1 MNIRDTADV
10 GEYIESGEWE
20 LKEAS
25 LVRNVVKYSC
35 CPDPYVDI
43 TYTIHVKR
51 KVLYYLSNLIL
62 PCVLLAALT
71 VFTHCLPPESGER
84 MGLAI
89 TILLGLTVFMLLFTD
104 NVPRTSEVFP
114 LIGKYA
120 FTVLCEVA
128 VSLLF
133 TTYILIVYHKNP
145 NKEMSSWF
153 RFMIHNVLAPLL
165 CKTPPSKYIKLSH
178 LRNKTCFPCLHN
190 LVKTEANEE
199 EFESRSVKTRD
210 AVEGFHLLEN
220 SDKLCRGFHQ
230 AMKAR
235 KTCFIPFIK
244 LLFLLLTKRKTVYE
258 VLTVSSHNSETGKPH
273 CSRHFCAS

>member
-1 MNIRDTADV
+1 MVSYYRVCLFFLFSVGFGETGAIYGFDTKAVIRHDGYTEWFAPTEIHSICKIDITFFPFDEQRCPLKFGSWTYSGTFLNFVNRRDTADV
-10 GEYIESGEWE
+10 GDYIESGEWE
-20 LKEAS
+20 LKGAS
-25 LVRNVVKYSC
+25 LKRNVVRYSC

-62 PCVLLAALT
+62 PCLLLAILT

-84 MGLAI
+84 MGLVI

-133 TTYILIVYHKNP
+133 TTYILVIYHKNP
-145 NKEMSSWF
+145 NKEMSSCF
-153 RFMIHNVLAPLL
+153 RFVIFNILAPLL
-165 CKTPPSKYIKLSH
+165 CKTPPSKY
-178 LRNKTCFPCLHN
+178 
-190 LVKTEANEE
+190 
-199 EFESRSVKTRD
+199 
-210 AVEGFHLLEN
+210 
-220 SDKLCRGFHQ
+220 
-230 AMKAR
+230 
-235 KTCFIPFIK
+235 
-244 LLFLLLTKRKTVYE
+244 
-258 VLTVSSHNSETGKPH
+258 
-273 CSRHFCAS
+273 